1 MTFFA
6 RQTKHATNVSR
17 KSRICFLSDQNSF
30 PPVEMPWADGLSKY
44 EEYVS
49 LDFSVEMGTNEA
61 NGEFTYQQHHRD
73 ERMELTEK
81 I

>member
-1 MTFFA
+1 
-6 RQTKHATNVSR
+6 
-17 KSRICFLSDQNSF
+17 
-30 PPVEMPWADGLSKY
+30 MPWADGLSKY